1 MLTLKQKKFF
11 ESLYKVAMENSPKK
25 VLFDGTVCKELTLVI
40 PIDVLEEIR
49 DWEEFIAKLSEIR
62 S

>member
-1 MLTLKQKKFF
+1 MLTLKHKKFLK
-11 ESLYKVAMENSPKK
+11 SLYKVAMENSPKK

-40 PIDVLEEIR
+40 PIE
-49 DWEEFIAKLSEIR
+49 WEEFISKLSEIK